1 MGRDDVAMEEYPQIS
16 EFTNDN
22 DEIDENIATLVRN
35 LPADKYQELAGAVND
50 VFENKRFNRAQRR
63 RLARNWRK
71 YGKGRKMKIRDL
83 SIHKYGWTLRI
94 YYAVTCYYTGEI
106 LKSLTDIGC
115 PDTVLHRVQ
124 GNMEKCEMD
133 TGFTYSN
140 KEHRQSVIVIGM
152 HSSPWEFL
160 NSFEHELRHLV
171 DDIALTLGLPMAG
184 EEVAYLT
191 GEINQALWED
201 VHQFTC
207 CKCNGH
213 GKR

>member
-1 MGRDDVAMEEYPQIS
+1 
-16 EFTNDN
+16 
-22 DEIDENIATLVRN
+22 
-35 LPADKYQELAGAVND
+35 
-50 VFENKRFNRAQRR
+50 
-63 RLARNWRK
+63 
-71 YGKGRKMKIRDL
+71 MKIRDL

-124 GNMEKCEMD
+124 GNMVKCEMD

-171 DDIALTLGLPMAG
+171 DDVALTLCLPMAG

>member
-1 MGRDDVAMEEYPQIS
+1 
-16 EFTNDN
+16 
-22 DEIDENIATLVRN
+22 
-35 LPADKYQELAGAVND
+35 
-50 VFENKRFNRAQRR
+50 
-63 RLARNWRK
+63 
-71 YGKGRKMKIRDL
+71 MKIRDL

-140 KEHRQSVIVIGM
+140 KEHRQRVIVIGM

-160 NSFEHELRHLV
+160 NSFEH
-171 DDIALTLGLPMAG
+171 
-184 EEVAYLT
+184 
-191 GEINQALWED
+191 
-201 VHQFTC
+201 
-207 CKCNGH
+207 
-213 GKR
+213 

>member
-1 MGRDDVAMEEYPQIS
+1 
-16 EFTNDN
+16 
-22 DEIDENIATLVRN
+22 
-35 LPADKYQELAGAVND
+35 
-50 VFENKRFNRAQRR
+50 
-63 RLARNWRK
+63 
-71 YGKGRKMKIRDL
+71 
-83 SIHKYGWTLRI
+83 
-94 YYAVTCYYTGEI
+94 
-106 LKSLTDIGC
+106 
-115 PDTVLHRVQ
+115 
-124 GNMEKCEMD
+124 MD

-184 EEVAYLT
+184 EDVAYLT

>member
-1 MGRDDVAMEEYPQIS
+1 
-16 EFTNDN
+16 
-22 DEIDENIATLVRN
+22 
-35 LPADKYQELAGAVND
+35 
-50 VFENKRFNRAQRR
+50 
-63 RLARNWRK
+63 
-71 YGKGRKMKIRDL
+71 MKIRDL

-94 YYAVTCYYTGEI
+94 YYAVTGYYTGEI

>member
-1 MGRDDVAMEEYPQIS
+1 
-16 EFTNDN
+16 
-22 DEIDENIATLVRN
+22 
-35 LPADKYQELAGAVND
+35 
-50 VFENKRFNRAQRR
+50 
-63 RLARNWRK
+63 
-71 YGKGRKMKIRDL
+71 MKIRDL

-124 GNMEKCEMD
+124 GNMVKCEMD

-171 DDIALTLGLPMAG
+171 DDIALTLGPADGRGRCSISYRRNKPGTMGRCAPIHL
-184 EEVAYLT
+184 L
-191 GEINQALWED
+191 
-201 VHQFTC
+201 
-207 CKCNGH
+207 
-213 GKR
+213 